1 MPFYP
6 RERGIVL
13 PVFAKNGGVNAPL
26 LSSPSH
32 SWSPDPKIY
41 KSSAELL
48 FSYCSIDFSLPSVSL
63 LICVGGRVI
72 FLPSILAYT
81 NFHFV
86 YEMCLTKISSE
97 TELSEP
103 NCPSMF
109 CWNSTKCRTNIVQTL
124 FALHKFEILDLPCL
138 RTSKLDLP
146 VAS

>member
-1 MPFYP
+1 MPLSYLVSVIPDLLILRF
-6 RERGIVL
+6 ISL
-13 PVFAKNGGVNAPL
+13 APN
-26 LSSPSH
+26 
-32 SWSPDPKIY
+32 
-41 KSSAELL
+41 
-48 FSYCSIDFSLPSVSL
+48 YCSIDFSLPSVSL

-109 CWNSTKCRTNIVQTL
+109 C
-124 FALHKFEILDLPCL
+124 
-138 RTSKLDLP
+138 
-146 VAS
+146 